1 MGTLYVVSTP
11 IGNLEDITLRAIRV
25 LSEVSLIA
33 AEDTRTPRKLLARYN
48 IHVPLL
54 SYNEH
59 NADSRHSKIF
69 SVLNKGD
76 VALVSEAGT
85 PAVSDPGARLIHAV
99 VERNHNVT
107 PIPGASAVTTAVSI
121 SGLSGDAFC
130 FLGFL
135 PRGRRSRL
143 KVLRTIANL
152 NMTLIVFESP
162 HRIRFCLEDM
172 ISILGDRQIIIGREL
187 SKLHEEFYRGSL
199 SGAHEYFQNPRG
211 EFVLV
216 ISGDA
221 VLSNQGLPPTN
232 EPDIMKNEL
241 LRQQL
246 TLLKASGISIREAAT
261 QVGLNRRWIYKL
273 WQDLS

>member
-25 LSEVSLIA
+25 LGEVSLIA
-33 AEDTRTPRKLLARYN
+33 AEDTRTTRKLLTRYN

-59 NADSRHSKIF
+59 NAVSRHSQIF
-69 SVLNKGD
+69 SALNNGD

-85 PAVSDPGARLIHAV
+85 PAVSDPGSRLIHAV
-99 VERNHNVT
+99 VERNHNVI
-107 PIPGASAVTTAVSI
+107 PIPGPSAVTTAISV
-121 SGLSGDAFC
+121 SGLSGNAFC

-135 PRGRRSRL
+135 PRVRRARL
-143 KVLRTIANL
+143 KALRTIADL
-152 NMTLIVFESP
+152 DMTLVAFESP
-162 HRIRFCLEDM
+162 HRIRPCLEDM
-172 ISILGDRQIIIGREL
+172 LGILGDRQVIIGREL
-187 SKLHEEFYRGSL
+187 SKLHEELYRGTL
-199 SGAHEYFQNPRG
+199 SEAHEYFQKPRG

-216 ISGDA
+216 VSGDIK
-221 VLSNQGLPPTN
+221 LSSQEISFPN
-232 EPDIMKNEL
+232 EPDIMENEL

-246 TLLKASGISIREAAT
+246 SLLKASGTSIRDAAA
-261 QVGLNRRWIYKL
+261 QLGLNRRVIYKL